1 MSEQEQEKPPIR
13 RLYLRTVSR
22 YAAMGCFLGVALTA
36 GAWVFQFIRDEL
48 PLTLQS
54 IVLIHRNNPL
64 LFLIDLS
71 PGLFALLFG
80 MVGHVHALVEESKAE
95 LEDRVNQRTFEI
107 TLEKARTNAILDTAA
122 DGIVTFDEQGV
133 INGYNNA
140 AERMFGYRPSEALG
154 RMMQMMIPGLQVQ
167 PSQLST
173 EFVRSRSLF
182 SGRPQIREFEGLR
195 KDGTTVPIE
204 VDVSKVTIGE
214 EVSYTAIIRDITD
227 RKRQERLEKSLMQV
241 STAVNQVESL
251 EDLYPSIHRFLGQ
264 VLDVTNFFIGVYN
277 EKTDSFDIPYIAD
290 EQHRSPQRFLPAEGT
305 LLGVLLKRREPLLL
319 DREGYEE
326 LLVEGKIEALDIPFQ
341 SWLGVPLFSLGK
353 PIGVLVVQTYI
364 EGLSYTERDVWIM
377 NFVSGQIA
385 NAIDRENARELLRS
399 SEKRYRRMVEE
410 AGDLVYT
417 LDVLGHFTYVNPP
430 TVKLTGYSEEELIGK
445 HYLELVADS
454 HKTFVQKTYRRQLEN
469 KTRETTLEFP
479 VVTRHGEERWIEQKA
494 TLVVEEERII
504 GFEAVVHDVTE
515 RRQAEEALREREE
528 RFRSL
533 SASSPIGIFQLD
545 QRGNCIY
552 VNKRFEEITGRTL
565 DEMQGTNW
573 MNVVHEEERETF
585 RTEWIF
591 ARDDSQSAAREVRV
605 QRPDGTVRWVNIRW
619 TATHGDNGA
628 VMGYVGTF
636 EDISKRKASEKISG
650 VLYEISQAA
659 QTTPDLDE
667 FFSSLHCSLDSIID
681 TTNFYIALYDDE
693 TDTLR
698 FPYAVENRGQ
708 RITLAERKL
717 GKGLTGYMIRK
728 ARPVLLDE
736 RSMNELYQSGEA
748 QLIGKPAKNWLGIPL
763 IADGRVEGGVIIQ
776 SYTDAGRYTEA
787 DVQTMSVVSSQI
799 ATAIRRKQAETQA
812 KEYLAQ
818 LSQAHSRIK
827 EDLAIAARVQ
837 RSRLPKAPPPV
848 DSVEF
853 SWLFDSCE
861 EVAGD
866 MFNFVMLDD
875 HHVGIYILD
884 VSGHGVSAALLSMTL
899 SRALTAAND
908 GSGVLV
914 HHNGRGPRIA
924 TPAEVAA
931 IMNERFPMNQETNQY
946 FTMLYGILD
955 LQNLTFEY
963 VRGGHPAPVL
973 VTDGRARELDE
984 VCGPAIGIIPGI
996 RFETSTLQLQG
1007 GDSLILFT
1015 DGVDETTNPEGTE
1028 FGMERIT
1035 ETLTLNGRLNIHD
1048 QIANLREAVND
1059 FRGGRSQLDDITLV
1073 GFQVRPL

>member
-1 MSEQEQEKPPIR
+1 MSEQEQEKTPR
-13 RLYLRTVSR
+13 SRLYFRTVAQ

-36 GAWVFQFIRDEL
+36 GAWIFQFIRDEL
-48 PLTLQS
+48 PLSFQS
-54 IVLIHRNNPL
+54 VITIHRHNPL

-80 MVGHVHALVEESKAE
+80 MLGHVHALVEQSKAE

-122 DGIVTFDEQGV
+122 DGIVTFDEQG
-133 INGYNNA
+133 IISSYNNA

-154 RMMQMMIPGLQVQ
+154 RMMQMIIPGLQVQ

-173 EFVRSRSLF
+173 EFVRSRSIF

-195 KDGTTVPIE
+195 KDGTPVPIE

-241 STAVNQVESL
+241 STAVNEVESL
-251 EDLYPSIHRFLGQ
+251 EELYPSIHRFLGQ

-290 EQHRSPQRFLPAEGT
+290 EQHRTPQRFLPAEGT
-305 LLGVLLKRREPLLL
+305 LLGVLLKQREPLLL
-319 DREGYEE
+319 DRNGYEE
-326 LLVEGKIEALDIPFQ
+326 LVAEGKIEPIDIPFQ
-341 SWLGVPLFSLGK
+341 SWLGVPLYTLGK

-364 EGLSYTERDVWIM
+364 EGLSYTDRDVWIM

-417 LDVLGHFTYVNPP
+417 LDVVGHFTYVNPP

-445 HYLELVADS
+445 HYLDLVADS
-454 HKTFVQKTYRRQLEN
+454 HKSFVQKTYRRQLEN
-469 KTRETTLEFP
+469 RTRETTLEFP
-479 VVTRHGEERWIEQKA
+479 VVTKDGVERWIEQKA
-494 TLVVEEERII
+494 TLVMEEDRII

-515 RRQAEEALREREE
+515 RRLAEEALREREE

-545 QRGNCIY
+545 QKGNCIY
-552 VNKRFEEITGRTL
+552 VNKRFEEITGSTM
-565 DEMQGTNW
+565 EQIQGTNW

-591 ARDDSQSAAREVRV
+591 ARDDSQSATREVRV
-605 QRPDGTVRWVNIRW
+605 QRPDGEVRWVNIRW
-619 TATHGDNGA
+619 TATHGDNGT

-659 QTTPDLDE
+659 QAAPDLDE
-667 FFSSLHCSLDSIID
+667 FFTSLHRSLDSIID
-681 TTNFYIALYDDE
+681 TTNFYIALYDQE

-708 RITLAERKL
+708 RLDLAERKL
-717 GKGLTGYMIRK
+717 GKGLTGYLIRK

-736 RSMNELYQSGEA
+736 RSMNDLYESGEA
-748 QLIGKPAKNWLGIPL
+748 ELIGKPAKNWLGIPL
-763 IADGRVEGGVIIQ
+763 ITDSRVVGAVIIQ

-837 RSRLPKAPPPV
+837 RSRLPKSPPPV

-866 MFNFVMLDD
+866 MFNFVMLDQ
-875 HHVGIYILD
+875 HHIGIYILD

-914 HHNGRGPRIA
+914 HHNGRGPQIVA
-924 TPAEVAA
+924 PAEVAA

-955 LQNLTFEY
+955 LRSFTFRY

-973 VTDGRARELDE
+973 VSGGTAREIE
-984 VCGPAIGIIPGI
+984 EACGPAIGIIPGI
-996 RFETSTLQLQG
+996 GYEENVLALQP

-1015 DGVDETTNPEGTE
+1015 DGVDETSNPQGEE
-1028 FGMERIT
+1028 FGMKRI
-1035 ETLTLNGRLNIHD
+1035 EQTLSRNGQLPVKE
-1048 QIANLREAVND
+1048 QLAGLRESVNS
-1059 FRGGRSQLDDITLV
+1059 FRGGRSQSDDITLV
-1073 GFQVRPL
+1073 GFQIKPL